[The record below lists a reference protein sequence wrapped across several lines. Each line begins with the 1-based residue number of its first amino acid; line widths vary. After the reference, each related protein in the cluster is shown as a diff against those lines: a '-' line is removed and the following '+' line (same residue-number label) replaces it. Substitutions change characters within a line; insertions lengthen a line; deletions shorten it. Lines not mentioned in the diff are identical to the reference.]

1 MSWQRTLGDA
11 VYWLPQPTSSWGS
24 GHRSVCQ
31 PSQAWLTRLA
41 TLPPLVPK
49 ADWPRAGALAGRAL
63 GSQSGQPGVNLL
75 PRDHQFSEFL
85 PPGFGSQPAG
95 TSPIGGYKA
104 TSLQTALGAAPL
116 APGKQKVRGPRGSY
130 LAPLGGWGHEGYT
143 SSPLP
148 QLCRFFETLSQAEIP
163 RGQRRETVN
172 SFYSMGP
179 PYTPPPNFLPPLPA
193 PPCVNRKWRGK
204 GSEQSSW
211 EQEAGSGRQAWCQPC
226 PSWLLAGGPDPL
238 WPGKEPADLPASG
251 GEAGETA

>member
-1 MSWQRTLGDA
+1 MAPGGCACPSPVPRAPRAPTLAQSLVSLSVSPFTLGPPTPA
-11 VYWLPQPTSSWGS
+11 VP
-24 GHRSVCQ
+24 
-31 PSQAWLTRLA
+31 A
-41 TLPPLVPK
+41 LPPPALPVPRGGRVQRPH
-49 ADWPRAGALAGRAL
+49 WLEGALR
-63 GSQSGQPGVNLL
+63 
-75 PRDHQFSEFL
+75 
-85 PPGFGSQPAG
+85 PPGSRRP
-95 TSPIGGYKA
+95 
-104 TSLQTALGAAPL
+104 LVLLPL

-130 LAPLGGWGHEGYT
+130 LAPPLRGRAGGGGEHEGQS

-211 EQEAGSGRQAWCQPC
+211 EQEAGSGQQAWCQPC
-226 PSWLLAGGPDPL
+226 PSWLLVGEPYPL
-238 WPGKEPADLPASG
+238 WLGKEPAAPLVGGSRARKQPCVGAPSLSLLPG
-251 GEAGETA
+251 QRL